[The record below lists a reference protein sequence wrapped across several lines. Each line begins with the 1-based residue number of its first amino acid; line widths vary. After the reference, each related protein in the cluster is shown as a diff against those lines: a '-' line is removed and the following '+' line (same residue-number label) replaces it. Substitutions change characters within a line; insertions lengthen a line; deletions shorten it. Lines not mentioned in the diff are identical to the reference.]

1 MFSEDISES
10 NIDEL
15 INKFEGQRKF
25 IFDKLKKDLEGQE
38 EKNYSNQMSLVS
50 SIQQNLIKLKKL
62 KQKIK

>member
-15 INKFEGQRKF
+15 INKFEVQRKF
-25 IFDKLKKDLEGQE
+25 IFEKLKKDLEGQE